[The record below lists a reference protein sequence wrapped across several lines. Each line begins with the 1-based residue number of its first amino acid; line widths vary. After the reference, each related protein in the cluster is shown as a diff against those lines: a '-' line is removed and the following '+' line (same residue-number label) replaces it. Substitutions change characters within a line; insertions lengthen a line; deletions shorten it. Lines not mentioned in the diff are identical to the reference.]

1 MIYNRILMYIPKSK
15 LHMYYSLSFF
25 NLNFKNSYKRPRAGV
40 TCPYASLSFSAVSV
54 QTAAVSLLPVVPGSQ
69 LYVQFSTAPAV
80 ISKPVAT
87 SCRSR
92 YSVPVSALL
101 SVPFRIAASFF
112 YISCHSRTKFQSIVI
127 SQNKIVYLII
137 FRLRPKR
144 NLAYR

>member
-25 NLNFKNSYKRPRAGV
+25 NMNFKNSYKRPRAGV

-101 SVPFRIAASFF
+101 CTRFGLRTASFTSVATAGLNF
-112 YISCHSRTKFQSIVI
+112 SR
-127 SQNKIVYLII
+127 
-137 FRLRPKR
+137 
-144 NLAYR
+144 